1 MYVGLVKEDINWN
14 FEVVDQDFQD
24 SKALSEQKR
33 THSYELL
40 MQMRNEGLEWVTG
53 QASAQEIDH
62 YGMTRALNIA
72 IIRGLYQL
80 FRSFLFEK
88 YSKIRKKSLTF
99 DQVRA

>member
-1 MYVGLVKEDINWN
+1 MKRD

-33 THSYELL
+33 IHSYQLL
-40 MQMRNEGLEWVTG
+40 MQMRAKGLELVTG

-62 YGMTRALNIA
+62 YGMTRSLNIA

-88 YSKIRKKSLTF
+88 YSKIKKKSLTF